1 MTLAL
6 AAAAGDAAGGPISA
20 LLEQILWPVILPGTF
35 ATLLLLVLWR
45 PWRREADPQA
55 EAAAAWGFP
64 LAVGVAILVAF
75 VSQEWPAAFPFPQRW
90 QWIAALAA
98 ACTLLGVLAAAISSP
113 VAALIVSAGGAAL
126 ATGYLIDYGPLAN
139 GVGRVPLAA
148 AAGGLVL
155 LMEPLAV
162 RRRGFALP
170 AAAWMAF
177 TGLSVAALHAGFAKL
192 SLIAAGA
199 SAAAGA
205 GVVAGLLQ
213 PRLSLAR
220 GAMTV
225 LAPMFVVLLATGW
238 AYEGRQSLGPWPWI
252 LLAAVP
258 VLAWAGLLLRPAD
271 GPDATPRRRF
281 IAAAGGL
288 LLPLLAM
295 LAAVFIAIANAAPA
309 DDGAGEP
316 AYDTSIYGG

>member
-1 MTLAL
+1 MTLVL
-6 AAAAGDAAGGPISA
+6 AAAATDTGGPIA
-20 LLEQILWPVILPGTF
+20 TLIQQILWPVILPGSV

-45 PWRREADPQA
+45 PWRREPDLEA
-55 EAAAAWGFP
+55 EAGAAWGFP
-64 LAVGVAILVAF
+64 LVVGGAIIVAF
-75 VSQEWPAAFPFPQRW
+75 ASQEWPAAFPFPQRW
-90 QWIAALAA
+90 QWIAVLAA
-98 ACTLLGVLAAAISSP
+98 ACTLLGVLAAAIRSP
-113 VAALIVSAGGAAL
+113 VTSLMVSAGGAAI
-126 ATGYLIDYGPLAN
+126 ATGRLIDYGPLAE
-139 GVGRVPLAA
+139 GIGRVPLAL

-155 LMEPLAV
+155 VMEPLAV

-205 GVVAGLLQ
+205 GVVVGMLQ

-225 LAPMFVVLLATGW
+225 LAPMFVVLLATAW
-238 AYEGRQSLGPWPWI
+238 AYEGRRELGPWPWI

-258 VLAWAGLLLRPAD
+258 PLAWAGLLLAPAD
-271 GPDATPRRRF
+271 GPAATPRRRF
-281 IAAAGGL
+281 IAGSTGV

-295 LAAVFIAIANAAPA
+295 LGAVALTIANAAPA
-309 DDGAGEP
+309 DDGSGEP